1 MTSSVTEKASPIWR
15 TLPSRYY
22 WAEDIY
28 ELEKERIF
36 YDSWLYVGR
45 VTQIPNPGDFITQD
59 IVDESVIIVR
69 DKHGISKRL
78 LQRMPTPG

>member
-1 MTSSVTEKASPIWR
+1 MTSSVTEKASPIWT

-22 WAEDIY
+22 WAEDIF

-45 VTQIPNPGDFITQD
+45 SCPDP
-59 IVDESVIIVR
+59 ESR
-69 DKHGISKRL
+69 RL
-78 LQRMPTPG
+78 HYAGHR

>member
-45 VTQIPNPGDFITQD
+45 VAQIPNPGDFITQD
-59 IVDESVIIVR
+59 IVDESVISSQGQAR
-69 DKHGISKRL
+69 HHKRL